1 MRAHSGSPWTHI
13 VWLHSN
19 NQIAETHSW
28 TGCWWLGGPK
38 EEKLEGSHELSLSQN
53 PVKSHVPPSPLLNDR
68 VRGFPGGSEGLESAC
83 NGRDLG
89 LIRGSGKSPGAREG
103 LPTPVFLP
111 REFHGQRSL
120 VSYSPWGH
128 KESDTAEW
136 LTLSLFTFNN
146 RSSPRSTPPRDS
158 YSTRSWSPFS
168 MKPSLPKEFWLWVIV
183 VSSHPCRVGLFK

>member
-13 VWLHSN
+13 IWLHSN
-19 NQIAETHSW
+19 NQTAETHSW
-28 TGCWWLGGPK
+28 TGCCWLGGPK
-38 EEKLEGSHELSLSQN
+38 EERLEGSHELSPSQN
-53 PVKSHVPPSPLLNDR
+53 PMKSHVPPSPLLNDR

-89 LIRGSGKSPGAREG
+89 LIRGSGRSPGAREG

-128 KESDTAEW
+128 KESDTTDW
-136 LTLSLFTFNN
+136 HFGFSLSTTGHNQEAHHQGVLI
-146 RSSPRSTPPRDS
+146 
-158 YSTRSWSPFS
+158 
-168 MKPSLPKEFWLWVIV
+168 LPDHGTHSQWNLHYPKSFGFE
-183 VSSHPCRVGLFK
+183 